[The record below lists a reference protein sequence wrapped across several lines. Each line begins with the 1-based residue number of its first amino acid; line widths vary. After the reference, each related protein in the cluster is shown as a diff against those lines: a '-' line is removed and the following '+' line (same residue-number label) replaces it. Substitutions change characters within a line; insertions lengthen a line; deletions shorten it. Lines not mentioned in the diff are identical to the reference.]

1 MPRKTALSKQ
11 QVLAGIPGSMGV
23 LEAIQKKLGV
33 DRRTLHRYR
42 QRWPEVQA
50 AIDDERERGL
60 DFAEYQL
67 FKLIQEGDYRAIV
80 FYLERKGADRGWAQ
94 QNNIS
99 LKQDTPIRP
108 VIVFEDTRK
117 ESSEGKLEG

>member
-1 MPRKTALSKQ
+1 MARKTALAKH
-11 QVLAGIPGSMGV
+11 QVLSAIPGSMGV
-23 LEAIQKKLGV
+23 LEAIQKKLGI
-33 DRRTLHRYR
+33 DRRTLYRYR

-60 DFAEYQL
+60 DFAEFQL

-99 LKQDTPIRP
+99 LKQDTQVRP
-108 VIVFEDTRK
+108 VFVFEDAK
-117 ESSEGKLEG
+117 NKSSEGELEG